1 MIDKFW
7 NFVQKE
13 DGETE
18 LYLEGTI
25 ASESWFDDDV
35 TPEEFKAEL
44 KKANGNIRVV
54 INSPGGDC
62 VAASVIY
69 TALMEYP
76 HDVTVFITGLA
87 ASAASVIAMAGTKV
101 VMSPTAMMMIHNPWT
116 LAIGDKEEM
125 KKAAH
130 LLDEVKES
138 IVNAYEIKTGLPRQK
153 IETLMD
159 NETWFSAHKAKE
171 LGFCDE
177 VAYTQDSA
185 EEKEGNFI
193 FSGRA
198 AAMALGDKLMA
209 KAQEWDSTVT
219 TAKINDAAITTAKID
234 DAAISSVSISAGK
247 ITTNVLTADQIAGG
261 CTTTDH
267 TIPLT
272 YVTTTNGTYIGVS
285 DVITPTIEV
294 PDGLVPKGGE
304 KADETAEDN
313 RVNAADLLK
322 RLALIKNY

>member
-25 ASESWFDDDV
+25 ASESWFDDEV

-44 KKANGNIRVV
+44 AKAKGNIRVI

-69 TALMEYP
+69 TALMDYP

-101 VMSPTAMMMIHNPWT
+101 IMSPTAMMMVHNPWT
-116 LAIGDKEEM
+116 MAIGDKDEM

-209 KAQEWDSTVT
+209 KAQEWDS
-219 TAKINDAAITTAKID
+219 AM
-234 DAAISSVSISAGK
+234 SVESMSAGE
-247 ITTNVLTADQIAGG
+247 ITANVLTADQIAGG

-272 YVTTTNGTYIGVS
+272 YVTVTNGTSGAAMN
-285 DVITPTIEV
+285 DTPPV
-294 PDGLVPKGGE
+294 DDAQ
-304 KADETAEDN
+304 ADETAEDN

>member
-44 KKANGNIRVV
+44 KKANGNIRVI

-69 TALMEYP
+69 TALMDYP

-116 LAIGDKEEM
+116 IAMGDKEEM

-153 IETLMD
+153 IESLMD
-159 NETWFSAHKAKE
+159 AETWFSAHKAKS

-177 VAYTQDSA
+177 VAYTEDK
-185 EEKEGNFI
+185 EEKGGEFI

-209 KAQEWDSTVT
+209 KAQECDSII
-219 TAKINDAAITTAKID
+219 TAE
-234 DAAISSVSISAGK
+234 SISAGE
-247 ITTNVLTADQIAGG
+247 ITANVLTADQIAGG

-294 PDGLVPKGGE
+294 RDGLVPKGGE

>member
-25 ASESWFDDDV
+25 SESSWYDDDI
-35 TPEEFKAEL
+35 TPAEFKAEL
-44 KKANGNIRVV
+44 SKAKGNIRVI

-69 TALMEYP
+69 TALMDYP

-101 VMSPTAMMMIHNPWT
+101 IMSPTAMMMIHNPWT
-116 LAIGDKEEM
+116 LAIGDREEM

-138 IVNAYEIKTGLPRQK
+138 IVNAYEIKTGLPRKK
-153 IETLMD
+153 IEALMD
-159 NETWFSAHKAKE
+159 NESWFSAHKAKE

-177 VAYTQDSA
+177 VAYTNSDT
-185 EEKEGNFI
+185 EDKPNDFM

-198 AAMALGDKLMA
+198 AAMALGDKLRA
-209 KAQEWDSTVT
+209 KAQQE
-219 TAKINDAAITTAKID
+219 AQD
-234 DAAISSVSISAGK
+234 DAPADMADVMTISADDSMPEATTCDASPEDD
-247 ITTNVLTADQIAGG
+247 IT
-261 CTTTDH
+261 
-267 TIPLT
+267 
-272 YVTTTNGTYIGVS
+272 
-285 DVITPTIEV
+285 E
-294 PDGLVPKGGE
+294 GE
-304 KADETAEDN
+304 KTDKPEDD
-313 RVNAADLLK
+313 RVNAADLKK
-322 RLALIKNY
+322 RLALIKYC

>member
-1 MIDKFW
+1 MNKFW
-7 NFVQKE
+7 NFIPRE

-25 ASESWFDDDV
+25 AEESWFDDEI
-35 TPEEFKAEL
+35 TPAEFKAEL
-44 KKANGNIRVV
+44 AKAKGNIRVI

-69 TALMEYP
+69 TALMDYP

-101 VMSPTAMMMIHNPWT
+101 IMSPTAMMMIHNPWT
-116 LAIGDKEEM
+116 IAMGDKTEM
-125 KKAAH
+125 KRAAQ

-138 IVNAYEIKTGLPRQK
+138 IVNAYEIKTNLPRTR

-159 NETWFSAHKAKE
+159 NETWFSAYKAKE

-177 VAYTQDSA
+177 VAYA
-185 EEKEGNFI
+185 KEEGEDKTDGFL

-198 AAMALGDKLMA
+198 AAMALMDKV
-209 KAQEWDSTVT
+209 KAQMEQEE
-219 TAKINDAAITTAKID
+219 A
-234 DAAISSVSISAGK
+234 
-247 ITTNVLTADQIAGG
+247 
-261 CTTTDH
+261 
-267 TIPLT
+267 
-272 YVTTTNGTYIGVS
+272 
-285 DVITPTIEV
+285 E
-294 PDGLVPKGGE
+294 
-304 KADETAEDN
+304 DETAEGETTGCEIMGGEIAACVLSAEAITAGPIQIGEVTDMSLAEIN
-313 RVNAADLLK
+313 DRVNAADLKK